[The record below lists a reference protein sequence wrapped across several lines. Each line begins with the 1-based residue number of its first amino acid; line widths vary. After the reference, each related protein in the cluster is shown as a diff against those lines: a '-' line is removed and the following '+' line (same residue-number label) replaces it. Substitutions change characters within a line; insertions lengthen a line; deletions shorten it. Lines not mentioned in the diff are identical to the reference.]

1 MKLCTPLYVSLNMRR
16 INSRAS
22 TLIFTRFSGG
32 GFRSNLVGRSDSIWK
47 DRENEPI
54 FPPVERSSG
63 ELFPVSSGGERDG
76 TERLSAGRPWIGGVA
91 PSVTGLWPTA
101 LALRSCARITVP
113 PPTLLSHSP
122 SFSTRVSISFRTS
135 SGFLLPP
142 EMQEMRR
149 IVRRI
154 ERGLKIIR
162 DRCVISSLLF
172 VSSKQGWGG
181 GIGGLNY

>member
-1 MKLCTPLYVSLNMRR
+1 MELCTPLYVSLNMRG

-22 TLIFTRFSGG
+22 TLIFTQFSGG

-113 PPTLLSHSP
+113 
-122 SFSTRVSISFRTS
+122 
-135 SGFLLPP
+135 LPP
-142 EMQEMRR
+142 FSLTLPLSPRVFPSRFERLLGSFCRR
-149 IVRRI
+149 KCRKCEGSFEGSR
-154 ERGLKIIR
+154 EG
-162 DRCVISSLLF
+162 
-172 VSSKQGWGG
+172 
-181 GIGGLNY
+181 

>member
-1 MKLCTPLYVSLNMRR
+1 MELYTPLYVSLRW

-22 TLIFTRFSGG
+22 TIFTRFSGG
-32 GFRSNLVGRSDSIWK
+32 FRSKLVGRSDSIWK

-54 FPPVERSSG
+54 FPPVRSSG

-101 LALRSCARITVP
+101 LALRSCARITIPLP
-113 PPTLLSHSP
+113 PFSLSPRVFP
-122 SFSTRVSISFRTS
+122 SRFERTS

-142 EMQEMRR
+142 EMQEMRL
-149 IVRRI
+149 VRRI

-162 DRCVISSLLF
+162 DRCVISSLQVAF
-172 VSSKQGWGG
+172 CFFETGDW
-181 GIGGLNY
+181 IIERGLNVI